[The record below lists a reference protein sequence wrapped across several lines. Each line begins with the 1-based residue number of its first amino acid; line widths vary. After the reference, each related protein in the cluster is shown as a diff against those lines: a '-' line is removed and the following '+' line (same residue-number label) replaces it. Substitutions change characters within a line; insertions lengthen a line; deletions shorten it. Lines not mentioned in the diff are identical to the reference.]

1 MPGDW
6 ITQSTQ
12 RQVNAGYN
20 YGFQWWL
27 LPQRGSSGTHD
38 AYAARGYGGQSLI
51 VVPEFDLVAVFTG
64 WNIYGRSELDHRMIY
79 LWMVTAVKEG
89 SNTAP

>member
-1 MPGDW
+1 MVVAPTKGL
-6 ITQSTQ
+6 
-12 RQVNAGYN
+12 VGYA
-20 YGFQWWL
+20 
-27 LPQRGSSGTHD
+27 RD